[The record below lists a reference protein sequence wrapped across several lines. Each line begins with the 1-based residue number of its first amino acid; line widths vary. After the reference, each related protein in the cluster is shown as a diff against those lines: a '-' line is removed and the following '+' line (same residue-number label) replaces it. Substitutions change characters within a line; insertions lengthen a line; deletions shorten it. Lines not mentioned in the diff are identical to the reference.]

1 MRQVGAAPSATD
13 IAPFVQDL
21 ESGRVTQSGLGVYAA
36 ELDLNAQNIDLIGI
50 STAGLAYTPVG

>member
-1 MRQVGAAPSATD
+1 MVGAAPSTTD

-21 ESGRVTQSGLGVYAA
+21 ESGRITRSGLAVYAA